1 MSSIDSKSDKTRYPA
16 AAPVSA
22 SASAPAAGLTGVHS
36 GRVVAIAPDGDI
48 LVQVEGAGDQLT
60 ACDFL
65 QASSSDCPV
74 FAVGDEVLVHVG
86 PPGGRG
92 CVLGAKKRYNPA
104 SSDPPVAS
112 DTELPEHVV
121 VQAGK
126 SLSLRC
132 GETTIKITKEGKI
145 LIKGVDILARAKRTH
160 RIKGGTVAIN

>member
-1 MSSIDSKSDKTRYPA
+1 MSSTESKSNKPSYHA
-16 AAPVSA
+16 VAPVL
-22 SASAPAAGLTGVHS
+22 APATELTGVQS

-48 LVQVEGAGDQLT
+48 LVQVDGAGDQLT

-92 CVLGAKKRYNPA
+92 CVLGAKKRYDPTA
-104 SSDPPVAS
+104 SSDQPVVS

-121 VQAGK
+121 VEAGK